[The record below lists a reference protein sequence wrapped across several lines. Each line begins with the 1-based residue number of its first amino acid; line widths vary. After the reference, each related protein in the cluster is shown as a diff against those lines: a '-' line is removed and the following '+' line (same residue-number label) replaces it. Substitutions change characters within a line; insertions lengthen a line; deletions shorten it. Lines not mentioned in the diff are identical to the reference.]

1 MTVEIRPASHA
12 DLAALVAVLGQ
23 RHFFTDHLARQQRG
37 DGLLLVAW
45 LDGDPVGDGYLA
57 CEPAEEPEV
66 RRYLPGAPRLEHLE
80 VLGPFQ
86 GRGIGTAL
94 IRAAEEAARRLGHQR
109 VALAVGSTTPTLGG
123 STSGWDMPTGDTG
136 PSSGPG
142 RTTTMTGR
150 R

>member
-1 MTVEIRPASHA
+1 M
-12 DLAALVAVLGQ
+12 
-23 RHFFTDHLARQQRG
+23 
-37 DGLLLVAW
+37 GLLLVAW

-94 IRAAEEAARRLGHQR
+94 IRSGEEAARRLGHQR
-109 VALAVGSTTPTLGG
+109 VALAVGVDNPDARRLYERL
-123 STSGWDMPTGDTG
+123 DMPTGDTG